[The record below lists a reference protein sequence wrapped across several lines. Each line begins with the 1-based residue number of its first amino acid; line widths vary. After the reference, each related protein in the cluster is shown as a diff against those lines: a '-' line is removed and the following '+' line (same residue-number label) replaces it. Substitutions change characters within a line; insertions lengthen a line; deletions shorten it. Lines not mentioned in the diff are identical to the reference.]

1 MQAHIVHVHPE
12 PASFNAALTQR
23 ARTTLEATG
32 AAVTVSDLYASRFDP
47 VEAAEHYRNRS
58 NQATFSALAE
68 QRHAWQTDTVPVDV
82 VREVEALSKAD
93 LLVIQFPLW
102 WHGPPAM
109 LKGWFDRVFMNGG
122 LYTSRK
128 RYDAGHFRGR
138 RAILSI
144 TTGAPEAAF
153 GPGARGGDPETMLW
167 PLQYSLHYMGFT
179 VLAPFWTFGVQG
191 HGYVY
196 EQDDSLST
204 RLTTQLDRWQHRLE
218 TIGRAP
224 TLAFPA
230 WEDWDRQG
238 QPLESTRVRAPS
250 VAQS

>member
-23 ARTTLEATG
+23 ATTALEATG
-32 AAVTVSDLYASRFDP
+32 VAVTLSDLYASRFDP
-47 VEAAEHYRNRS
+47 VEASRHYRNRS
-58 NQATFSALAE
+58 DPATFSALAE
-68 QRHAWQTDTVPVDV
+68 QRHAWRTESVPADV
-82 VREVEALSKAD
+82 AGEIEALSKAD

-128 RYDAGHFRGR
+128 RYDAGHFCGR
-138 RAILSI
+138 RAIISV

-153 GPGARGGDPETMLW
+153 GPGGRGGDPETMLW
-167 PLQYSLHYMGFT
+167 PLHYSLHYMGFT

-196 EQDDSLST
+196 EQDDSLSA
-204 RLTTQLDRWQHRLE
+204 RLMTQLDRWQHRLE
-218 TIGRAP
+218 AIDDAP
-224 TLAFPA
+224 ALVFPG
-230 WEDWDRQG
+230 WGDWDEQG
-238 QPLESTRVRAPS
+238 QPIASAQPTPCLADRA
-250 VAQS
+250 